1 MARENENRNNAA
13 LTAESA
19 RRDSENEI
27 SEVIKVTERERRTL
41 ERETVTETPRRDE
54 GRDDRNDSDAN
65 RRDRSEDRRAS

>member
-13 LTAESA
+13 LTAGSSN
-19 RRDSENEI
+19 RDSDHEI

-41 ERETVTETPRRDE
+41 ERETVTETPRRGE
-54 GRDDRNDSDAN
+54 GREDRNDSDAN